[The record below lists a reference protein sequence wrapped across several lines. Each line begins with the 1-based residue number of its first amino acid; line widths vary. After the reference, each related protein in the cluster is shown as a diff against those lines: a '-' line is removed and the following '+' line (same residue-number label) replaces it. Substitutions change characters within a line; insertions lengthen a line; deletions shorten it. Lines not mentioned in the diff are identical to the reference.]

1 MTKQEREDRVEL
13 LVERI
18 TGAVEEITSSF
29 LLDLEELKELA
40 LKPQGY
46 VEGLSVGQPYK
57 YIDGKKVYVN
67 FDDGDYQ
74 LPLYDP
80 IG

>member
-1 MTKQEREDRVEL
+1 MTKQEREDRVDL

-18 TGAVEEITSSF
+18 TGAVERIPDTF
-29 LLDLEELKELA
+29 LLDIEELAELA
-40 LKPQGY
+40 LKPQSY
-46 VEGLSVGQPYK
+46 VEGLSVGAPYK
-57 YIDGKKVYVN
+57 YIDGKKVYVD

-80 IG
+80 VG